1 MPNHTPFFQAFGPL
15 LFGRPARAALECL
28 RKLDSLQELY
38 AIFGDCFPQ
47 RLLSPTE
54 KGANSRR
61 RSLPAQVTFW
71 AFVWQVLSPGSSCRE
86 TVRKVEAWWR
96 WGQRRARRGLSP
108 SAYCQARARLD
119 SQTLKLIHASL
130 AWNLERNTLG
140 AEHWLEGRTVK
151 IVDGTMCSMPDTAA
165 NQERWPQ
172 SSWQKPGL
180 GFPLM
185 KLVGLFSL
193 GSGALL
199 EHTTG
204 DLHVH
209 ESQLFRQLWENLE
222 KDDVIL
228 ADRGFCSYAAI
239 ASLAL
244 RGIDSVMRL
253 HQMRKADFRSGKA
266 LGKGER
272 LVTWTKPAQR
282 TSVWSALEFA
292 ALPDQLVLRMLSLEV
307 AAPGFRTRRVI
318 LITTLLDQELYPA
331 EEVRALYGQRWT
343 VELHFH
349 QLKTILHL
357 DVLRCQSPEL
367 ITKELQIHLIVYNL
381 IRALMQKAAHRHDV
395 SLARISFKGT
405 LDTLR
410 QWSEVIHASSSQPRK
425 QSLLIADMLRLI
437 ALDTLPHRP
446 GRSEPRAKKRRPK
459 NFHLLTR
466 PRHEM
471 GNLSHRNRPTKTI
484 HNFA

>member
-1 MPNHTPFFQAFGPL
+1 MPNQTPFFQAFGPL
-15 LFGRPARAALECL
+15 LFGRPARAALA
-28 RKLDSLQELY
+28 RVSKLDSLQELY
-38 AIFGDCFPQ
+38 GIFGDLFPQ
-47 RLLSPTE
+47 RLLNPTK
-54 KGANSRR
+54 KGTNSRR

-96 WGQRRARRGLSP
+96 LGQRKIRRGLTP

-119 SQTLKLIHASL
+119 SQTLKLIHDSL

-140 AEHWLEGRTVK
+140 AEHWLEGRAVK
-151 IVDGTMCSMPDTAA
+151 IVDGTTCSMPDTAA
-165 NQERWPQ
+165 NQQDWPQ

-180 GFPLM
+180 GFPLL

-199 EHTTG
+199 QYATG
-204 DLHVH
+204 NLHVH
-209 ESQLFRQLWENLE
+209 ESQLFRRLWESLQ
-222 KDDVIL
+222 KHDIIL

-239 ASLAL
+239 ASLIL
-244 RGIDSVMRL
+244 RGVDSVMRL

-282 TSVWSALEFA
+282 TSAWSAAEFA
-292 ALPDQLVLRMLSLEV
+292 ALPASLVLRMIRLEV

-318 LITTLLDQELYPA
+318 LVTTLLDQELYPA
-331 EEVRALYGQRWT
+331 EEIRALYGQRWS

-357 DVLRCQSPEL
+357 DILRCQSPEL
-367 ITKELQIHLIVYNL
+367 INKELQLHLIVYNL
-381 IRALMQKAAHRHDV
+381 IRALMQKAAHCHDV

-405 LDTLR
+405 LDTVR
-410 QWSEVIHASSSQPRK
+410 QWNEVIHASSGQPRK
-425 QSLLIADMLRLI
+425 QSLLISDMLRLI
-437 ALDTLPHRP
+437 ALGKKNR
-446 GRSEPRAKKRRPK
+446 GRSS
-459 NFHLLTR
+459 LLTQ
-466 PRHEM
+466 
-471 GNLSHRNRPTKTI
+471 TK
-484 HNFA
+484 HSA

>member
-1 MPNHTPFFQAFGPL
+1 MPNQTPFFQAFGPL
-15 LFGRPARAALECL
+15 LFGRPARAALARL
-28 RKLDSLQELY
+28 SKLDSLQELY
-38 AIFGDCFPQ
+38 AIFGDLFPQ

-119 SQTLKLIHASL
+119 SQTLKLIHDSL

-140 AEHWLEGRTVK
+140 AEQWLEGRVVK
-151 IVDGTMCSMPDTAA
+151 IVDGTMCSMPDTAP

-209 ESQLFRQLWENLE
+209 ESQLFRQLWESLQE
-222 KDDVIL
+222 RDVIL

-244 RGIDSVMRL
+244 RGVDSVMRL
-253 HQMRKADFRSGKA
+253 HQMRKVDFRSGKA
-266 LGKGER
+266 LGQGER

-282 TSVWSALEFA
+282 TSAWSAAEFA
-292 ALPDQLVLRMLSLEV
+292 ALPEQLVLRMIKLEV
-307 AAPGFRTRRVI
+307 AAAGFRTRRVI
-318 LITTLLDQELYPA
+318 LVTTLLDTALYPA
-331 EEVRALYGQRWT
+331 EEVRALYGQRWS

-349 QLKTILHL
+349 QLKSILQL
-357 DVLRCQSPEL
+357 DVLRCKSPEL
-367 ITKELQIHLIVYNL
+367 INKELQLHLIVYNL

-395 SLARISFKGT
+395 SLTRLSFKGT

-410 QWSEVIHASSSQPRK
+410 QWSEVIHASSGQPRK
-425 QSLLIADMLRLI
+425 QSLLISDMLRLI

-466 PRHEM
+466 PRHKM
-471 GNLSHRNRPTKTI
+471 GNLPHRNRPIKTV
-484 HNFA
+484 HNLA

>member
-1 MPNHTPFFQAFGPL
+1 MPNQTPFFQAFGPL
-15 LFGRPARAALECL
+15 LFGRPARAALARL
-28 RKLDSLQELY
+28 SKLDSLQELY
-38 AIFGDCFPQ
+38 AIFGDLFPQ

-71 AFVWQVLSPGSSCRE
+71 AFVWQVLSPGTSCRE

-96 WGQRRARRGLSP
+96 WGQRGARRGLSP

-119 SQTLKLIHASL
+119 SQTLKLIHDSL

-140 AEHWLEGRTVK
+140 AEHWLEGRVVK

-165 NQERWPQ
+165 NQQRWPQ

-209 ESQLFRQLWENLE
+209 ESQLFRQLWESLE
-222 KDDVIL
+222 KRDVIL

-244 RGIDSVMRL
+244 RGVDSVMRL
-253 HQMRKADFRSGKA
+253 HALRKADFRSGKA
-266 LGKGER
+266 LGQGER

-282 TSVWSALEFA
+282 TPAWSAQEFA
-292 ALPDQLVLRMLSLEV
+292 ALPEQLVLRMIRLEV

-318 LITTLLDQELYPA
+318 LITTLLDCELYPA

-349 QLKTILHL
+349 QLKSILQL
-357 DVLRCQSPEL
+357 DVLRCHSPAL
-367 ITKELQIHLIVYNL
+367 ISKELQLHLIVYNL

-405 LDTLR
+405 LDTVR
-410 QWSEVIHASSSQPRK
+410 QWSEVIHASSGQPRK
-425 QSLLIADMLRLI
+425 QSLLISDMLRLI

-459 NFHLLTR
+459 NFQLLTR
-466 PRHEM
+466 PRHKM
-471 GNLSHRNRPTKTI
+471 GNLPHRNRPTKTI
-484 HNFA
+484 HNLA

>member
-1 MPNHTPFFQAFGPL
+1 MPNQTPFFQAFGPL
-15 LFGRPARAALECL
+15 LFGRPARAALA
-28 RKLDSLQELY
+28 RVSKLDSLQELY
-38 AIFGDCFPQ
+38 GIFGDLFPQ
-47 RLLSPTE
+47 RLLNPTK
-54 KGANSRR
+54 KGTNSRR

-96 WGQRRARRGLSP
+96 LGQRGIRRGLTP

-119 SQTLKLIHASL
+119 SQTLKLIHDSL

-140 AEHWLEGRTVK
+140 AEHWLEGRAVK
-151 IVDGTMCSMPDTAA
+151 IVDGTTCSMPDTAA
-165 NQERWPQ
+165 NQQDWPQ

-180 GFPLM
+180 GFPLL

-199 EHTTG
+199 QYATG
-204 DLHVH
+204 NLHVH
-209 ESQLFRQLWENLE
+209 ESQLFRRLWESLQ
-222 KDDVIL
+222 KHDIIL

-239 ASLAL
+239 ASLIL
-244 RGIDSVMRL
+244 RGVDSVMRL

-282 TSVWSALEFA
+282 TSAWSAAEFA
-292 ALPDQLVLRMLSLEV
+292 ALPASLVLRMIRLEV

-318 LITTLLDQELYPA
+318 LVTTLLDQELYPA
-331 EEVRALYGQRWT
+331 EEIRSLYGQRWS

-357 DVLRCQSPEL
+357 DILRCQSPEL
-367 ITKELQIHLIVYNL
+367 INKELQLHLIVYNL
-381 IRALMQKAAHRHDV
+381 IRALMQKAAHCHDV

-405 LDTLR
+405 LDTVR
-410 QWSEVIHASSSQPRK
+410 QWNEVIHASSDQPRK
-425 QSLLIADMLRLI
+425 QSLLISDMLRLI
-437 ALDTLPHRP
+437 ALDTIPHRP

-459 NFHLLTR
+459 NFQLLTR
-466 PRHEM
+466 PRHQM
-471 GNLSHRNRPTKTI
+471 GNLPHRNRPIQTI
-484 HNFA
+484 HNLP

>member
-1 MPNHTPFFQAFGPL
+1 MPNRTPFFQAFGPL
-15 LFGRPARAALECL
+15 LFGRPARRAIARLSQ
-28 RKLDSLQELY
+28 LDSLQELY
-38 AIFGDCFPQ
+38 AIFGDLFPQ
-47 RLLSPTE
+47 RLLSPSE
-54 KGANSRR
+54 KGLNSRR

-96 WGQRRARRGLSP
+96 WGQRGARRGLSP

-119 SQTLKLIHASL
+119 SQTLKLIHDSL

-140 AEHWLEGRTVK
+140 AERWLEGRVVK

-180 GFPLM
+180 GFPLL

-193 GSGALL
+193 GSAALL

-204 DLHVH
+204 DQHVH
-209 ESQLFRQLWENLE
+209 ESQLFRQLWDKLE
-222 KDDVIL
+222 KRDVIV

-239 ASLAL
+239 ASLSL
-244 RGIDSVMRL
+244 RGVDSVMRL
-253 HQMRKADFRSGKA
+253 HQMRKADFRSGQA

-272 LVTWTKPAQR
+272 LVSWSKPAQR
-282 TSVWSALEFA
+282 TAAWSAAEFA
-292 ALPDQLVLRMLSLEV
+292 ALPEHLLLRMIKLEV

-318 LITTLLDQELYPA
+318 LVTTLVDCALYPA
-331 EEVRALYGQRWT
+331 EEVRALYGQRWS

-357 DVLRCQSPEL
+357 DILRCQSPQL
-367 ITKELQIHLIVYNL
+367 VSKELQLHLIVYNL
-381 IRALMQKAAHRHDV
+381 IRVLMQKAAHGHDV

-405 LDTLR
+405 LDTVR
-410 QWSEVIHASSSQPRK
+410 QWSEVIHASSGQPRK
-425 QSLLIADMLRLI
+425 QSLLISDMLRLI

-446 GRSEPRAKKRRPK
+446 FRSEPRAKKRRPK

-466 PRHEM
+466 PRHNM
-471 GNLSHRNRPTKTI
+471 GNLPHRNRPTKTI
-484 HNFA
+484 HNLA

>member
-1 MPNHTPFFQAFGPL
+1 MPNQTPFFQAFGPL
-15 LFGRPARAALECL
+15 LFGRPARAALRCL
-28 RKLDSLQELY
+28 SKLDSLQELY
-38 AIFGDCFPQ
+38 AIFGDLFPQ

-54 KGANSRR
+54 NGPNSRR

-96 WGQRRARRGLSP
+96 WGQRRARGGLTP

-119 SQTLKLIHASL
+119 SQTLKLIHDSH
-130 AWNLERNTLG
+130 AWNLERNTLE
-140 AEHWLEGRTVK
+140 AEHWLQGRRVK
-151 IVDGTMCSMPDTAA
+151 IVDGTMCSMPDTPA
-165 NQERWPQ
+165 NQQRWPQ

-199 EHTTG
+199 EHTSA

-209 ESQLFRQLWENLE
+209 ESQLFHQLWEKLE
-222 KDDVIL
+222 KGDIIL

-239 ASLAL
+239 ASLAQ
-244 RGIDSVMRL
+244 RGVDSVMRL

-272 LVTWTKPAQR
+272 QVIWTKPAQR
-282 TSVWSALEFA
+282 TAVWSAAEFA
-292 ALPDQLVLRMLSLEV
+292 ALPERLLLRMIRLEV

-318 LITTLLDQELYPA
+318 LITTLLDREFYPA
-331 EEVRALYGQRWT
+331 DEVRALYGQRWS

-357 DVLRCQSPEL
+357 DILRCQSPAL
-367 ITKELQIHLIVYNL
+367 ISKELQIHLIVYNL
-381 IRALMQKAAHRHDV
+381 VRALMQKAAHGHDV

-410 QWSEVIHASSSQPRK
+410 QWSEVIHASSGQPRK
-425 QSLLIADMLRLI
+425 QSLLISDMLRLI

-446 GRSEPRAKKRRPK
+446 GRSEPRARKRRPK

-466 PRHEM
+466 PRHQM
-471 GNLSHRNRPTKTI
+471 GNLSHRNRPTKVT
-484 HNFA
+484 HNLA

>member
-1 MPNHTPFFQAFGPL
+1 MPNQTPFFHAFGPL
-15 LFGRPARAALECL
+15 LFGRPARAALK
-28 RKLDSLQELY
+28 RVSKLDSLQELY
-38 AIFGDCFPQ
+38 AVFGDLFPQ

-96 WGQRRARRGLSP
+96 WGQRRARRGLTP

-119 SQTLKLIHASL
+119 SQTLKLVHDSL

-140 AEHWLEGRTVK
+140 TENWREGRRVK
-151 IVDGTMCSMPDTAA
+151 IVDGTMCSMPDTPA
-165 NQERWPQ
+165 NQQRWPQ

-199 EHTTG
+199 EYATG
-204 DLHVH
+204 NLHVH
-209 ESQLFRQLWENLE
+209 ESQLFRQLWPSLE
-222 KDDVIL
+222 KGDVIL

-239 ASLAL
+239 ASLL
-244 RGIDSVMRL
+244 QRGVDSVMRL
-253 HQMRKADFRSGKA
+253 HAMRKADFRSGKA
-266 LGKGER
+266 LGQGER
-272 LVTWTKPAQR
+272 LVTWTRPQQR
-282 TSVWSALEFA
+282 TSAWSAAEFA
-292 ALPDQLVLRMLSLEV
+292 ALPEQLVLRMIKLEV
-307 AAPGFRTRRVI
+307 AVTGFRTRRVI
-318 LITTLLDQELYPA
+318 LVTTLLDGELYPA
-331 EEVRALYGQRWT
+331 EEVRALYGQRWN

-357 DVLRCQSPEL
+357 DILRCQSPEL
-367 ITKELQIHLIVYNL
+367 ISKELQLHLIVYNL
-381 IRALMQKAAHRHDV
+381 IRALMQKAAHRHDIL
-395 SLARISFKGT
+395 LARISFKGT
-405 LDTLR
+405 LDTVR
-410 QWSEVIHASSSQPRK
+410 QWNEVIHATSGQPRK
-425 QSLLIADMLRLI
+425 QSLLISDMLRLI
-437 ALDTLPHRP
+437 ASDTLPHRP

-459 NFHLLTR
+459 NFHLLTH
-466 PRHEM
+466 PRHKM
-471 GNLSHRNRPTKTI
+471 GNLPHRNCPTKTI
-484 HNFA
+484 HNLA

>member
-1 MPNHTPFFQAFGPL
+1 
-15 LFGRPARAALECL
+15 
-28 RKLDSLQELY
+28 
-38 AIFGDCFPQ
+38 
-47 RLLSPTE
+47 
-54 KGANSRR
+54 
-61 RSLPAQVTFW
+61 
-71 AFVWQVLSPGSSCRE
+71 
-86 TVRKVEAWWR
+86 
-96 WGQRRARRGLSP
+96 
-108 SAYCQARARLD
+108 
-119 SQTLKLIHASL
+119 
-130 AWNLERNTLG
+130 
-140 AEHWLEGRTVK
+140 
-151 IVDGTMCSMPDTAA
+151 MPDTAA

-222 KDDVIL
+222 KGDVIL

-266 LGKGER
+266 LGKSER

-367 ITKELQIHLIVYNL
+367 ITKELQLHLIVYNL

-410 QWSEVIHASSSQPRK
+410 QWSEVIHASSGQPRK

-466 PRHEM
+466 PRHKM

-484 HNFA
+484 HNLA

>member
-1 MPNHTPFFQAFGPL
+1 MPNQTPFFQAFGPL
-15 LFGRPARAALECL
+15 LFGRPARSAMA
-28 RKLDSLQELY
+28 RFSKLDSLQELY
-38 AIFGDCFPQ
+38 AIFGDLFPQ
-47 RLLSPTE
+47 RLLSPSE
-54 KGANSRR
+54 KGLNSRR

-96 WGQRRARRGLSP
+96 WGQRRARGGLSP

-119 SQTLKLIHASL
+119 TQTLKLIHDSL
-130 AWNLERNTLG
+130 AWSLERNTLG
-140 AEHWLEGRTVK
+140 TEHWLKGRVVK

-165 NQERWPQ
+165 NQQRWPQ

-180 GFPLM
+180 GFPLL

-199 EHTTG
+199 EHATG

-209 ESQLFRQLWENLE
+209 ESQLFRQLWEKLE
-222 KDDVIL
+222 KRDVLL

-239 ASLAL
+239 ASLSS
-244 RGIDSVMRL
+244 RGVDSVMRL
-253 HQMRKADFRSGKA
+253 HAMRKADFRSGKA

-272 LVTWTKPAQR
+272 QATWTKPKQR
-282 TSVWSALEFA
+282 PLAWSVEEFA
-292 ALPDQLVLRMLSLEV
+292 ALPKQLVLRMIKVEV
-307 AAPGFRTRRVI
+307 AAAGFRTRRVI
-318 LITTLLDQELYPA
+318 LVTTLLDGELYPA
-331 EEVRALYGQRWT
+331 EQVRALYAQRWS

-357 DVLRCQSPEL
+357 DILRCQSPEL
-367 ITKELQIHLIVYNL
+367 IIKELQLHLIVYNL
-381 IRALMQKAAHRHDV
+381 IRALMQKAAHCHDV
-395 SLARISFKGT
+395 SLSRISFKGT
-405 LDTLR
+405 LDTVR
-410 QWSEVIHASSSQPRK
+410 QWSEVIHASSGQPRK
-425 QSLLIADMLRLI
+425 QSLLIRDMLRLI
-437 ALDTLPHRP
+437 ALDTLPLRP

-466 PRHEM
+466 PRHKM
-471 GNLSHRNRPTKTI
+471 GNLPHRNRPAKTI
-484 HNFA
+484 HNLA